1 MQLRNG
7 KNTTSGP
14 VPQGAGDTSWEMRVA
29 IVREQCR
36 RQIEERNQAK
46 IEYYESLV
54 RGALTGEG
62 WPADEARCP
71 YVSDEEQDEGR
82 YSYVND
88 AEDWGSDWDDDD
100 PWVRDE
106 EQDEDRYSYVNV
118 EDSDTEDEYEPWF
131 QDEQKRLRADPVRQ
145 SFVTA
150 MQGLVREQSGM
161 AYRPNTLDNLRG
173 RIELSRHILREA
185 RRHREE
191 IGIDQHDYQL
201 RRYYRVVEDKKNE
214 VLEEWV
220 PMVEKRILATRT
232 LRSNS
237 AALKALREALEDLE
251 REACR

>member
-62 WPADEARCP
+62 WPADGARCP

-106 EQDEDRYSYVNV
+106 EQDVAV
-118 EDSDTEDEYEPWF
+118 
-131 QDEQKRLRADPVRQ
+131 V
-145 SFVTA
+145 
-150 MQGLVREQSGM
+150 
-161 AYRPNTLDNLRG
+161 
-173 RIELSRHILREA
+173 LRELPD
-185 RRHREE
+185 E
-191 IGIDQHDYQL
+191 L
-201 RRYYRVVEDKKNE
+201 RVRLVHVGDLLTGLGVV
-214 VLEEWV
+214 
-220 PMVEKRILATRT
+220 M
-232 LRSNS
+232 
-237 AALKALREALEDLE
+237 
-251 REACR
+251 